1 MLNSLPSNKRYANNK
16 MLHSI
21 GLPVV
26 KSLVSNVSYT
36 NKKMHIS
43 IS

>member
-1 MLNSLPSNKRYANNK
+1 MLNSLPINERYANNK
-16 MLHSI
+16 ILHSI

-26 KSLVSNVSYT
+26 NSLLSNVSYT
-36 NKKMHIS
+36 NKKMHSS